1 MTGLLPFLVV
11 GVVSGSLYGLAG
23 MGLVLTYKTSGIFN
37 FAHGAV
43 AAASAFGFYELHV
56 VHGWP
61 WPAALVIAVGGLGLI
76 FGVVLEQL
84 ARRLAGARPTMTIV
98 ATVGLLLFL
107 QGFLTWRFGAETRPF
122 PAFLPTTRIRLAG
135 VGVEYGQIITVV
147 IVAAVAAGLYAFL
160 RRSRLGV
167 AMRGQLDDPALL
179 ALAGTSPRR
188 VRRAAW
194 IIGATL
200 AGLTGVLIAPSLG
213 LDAVLLTLLVVQA
226 FGAAA
231 VGAFASLPV
240 TYAGGLVVGV
250 ASALATRAVA
260 HTPRLSGLP
269 PSMPFLVLFVVL
281 VLMPRRRLAATGA
294 AARRPTPERPPLPPA
309 LSRLG
314 LAAGGIALLAV
325 PSVVGARLPVYIN
338 GLTFVLIFLSLGLLV
353 HLSGQISLCQAAF
366 AAVGATT
373 FSHLTHGLGLPWPV
387 ALVLA
392 GLAVVPLGAF
402 VAVPAI
408 RLAGIYL
415 ALATFGLGVLLE
427 RVVFSTGF
435 MFGGRGFRVAPR
447 PDGLSSD
454 RAYYY
459 VVLAVVVVAAGL
471 VVALTR
477 SRLGSLLRALAD
489 SPVALAT
496 HGLSTNVTR
505 VLVFCLSA
513 FLAGVAGALFIAAPG
528 QASGVGFGSFQSLLW
543 LAVVTLAGTRL
554 LASPF
559 LAAGLLVVLPAYA
572 SGSFSPEYQSMAFG
586 ALAIAVAVLADGRL
600 VRQPNFALRRSRWRE
615 AALPARRAVTPRRPP
630 VPAEVRP

>member
-1 MTGLLPFLVV
+1 MSGLLPFLVI
-11 GVVSGSLYGLAG
+11 GVVTGSLYGLAG

-43 AAASAFGFYELHV
+43 AAASAFAFYELHDV
-56 VHGWP
+56 RGLAWP
-61 WPAALVIAVGGLGLI
+61 LALVLAVGGLGVA
-76 FGVVLEQL
+76 FGLALELL
-84 ARRLAGARPTMTIV
+84 ARRLAGVRPTMTIV

-107 QGFLTWRFGAETRPF
+107 QGFLTWRFGAETRQF
-122 PAFLPTTRIRLAG
+122 PPFLPTTRVRLAG

-147 IVAAVAAGLYAFL
+147 LVAAVAAGLYGFL

-179 ALAGTSPRR
+179 ALAGTSPQR

-213 LDAVLLTLLVVQA
+213 LDAILLTLLVVQA

-231 VGAFASLPV
+231 VGAFDSLPV

-250 ASALATRAVA
+250 AAAVA
-260 HTPRLSGLP
+260 TKFVATTPSLAGLP

-281 VLMPRRRLAATGA
+281 LVIPRRRLAVTTGP
-294 AARRPTPERPPLPPA
+294 RRALPERTPLPRA
-309 LSRLG
+309 VQRFG
-314 LAAGGIALLAV
+314 LVAGGAVLVAV
-325 PSVVGARLPVYIN
+325 PAVVGARLPVYIN

-366 AAVGATT
+366 AAMGATT
-373 FSHLTHGLGLPWPV
+373 FSHLTHGLGVPWPV
-387 ALVLA
+387 AVVLA

-427 RVVFSTGF
+427 RVVFSTGL
-435 MFGGRGFRVAPR
+435 MFGGRGFRVAAR
-447 PDGLSSD
+447 PDGFTSD

-459 VVLAVVVVAAGL
+459 VVLAVVALAAAL

-477 SRLGSLLRALAD
+477 GRLGGLLRALGD
-489 SPVALAT
+489 SPVALAV

-505 VLVFCLSA
+505 VLVFCISA

-528 QASGVGFGSFQSLLW
+528 QASGVGFGSFQSLMW
-543 LAVVTLAGTRL
+543 LAVLTLAGTRL

-572 SGSFSPEYQSMAFG
+572 SGSFTAEYQSMAFG
-586 ALAIAVAVLADGRL
+586 VLAMAVALAADSR
-600 VRQPNFALRRSRWRE
+600 RAWRPNPALRRSRWR
-615 AALPARRAVTPRRPP
+615 ATALPARRAPFSSPRP
-630 VPAEVRP
+630 VEVHP

>member
-1 MTGLLPFLVV
+1 VSGLLPFLVI

-43 AAASAFGFYELHV
+43 AAASAFAFYELHV
-56 VHGWP
+56 VHGWA
-61 WPAALVIAVGGLGLI
+61 WPLALLVAVGGLGVVI
-76 FGVVLEQL
+76 GVALEQL
-84 ARRLAGARPTMTIV
+84 ARRLVGVRPTMTIV

-122 PAFLPTTRIRLAG
+122 PAFLPTSRVRLAG

-147 IVAAVAAGLYAFL
+147 IVAAVAAGLYSFL

-194 IIGATL
+194 VIGTTL

-231 VGAFASLPV
+231 VGAFESLPV
-240 TYAGGLVVGV
+240 TYAGGLVVGI
-250 ASALATRAVA
+250 AAAVA
-260 HTPRLSGLP
+260 TKLVAGAPRLAGLP

-281 VLMPRRRLAATGA
+281 LVMPRRRLLVVGTGA
-294 AARRPTPERPPLPPA
+294 RRTMPRRAPVPPA
-309 LSRLG
+309 VTRLA
-314 LAAGGIALLAV
+314 LAAGAVALVAV

-373 FSHLTHGLGLPWPV
+373 FSHLTHGLGLPWLV

-392 GLAVVPLGAF
+392 GMAVVPLGAF

-415 ALATFGLGVLLE
+415 ALATFGLGILLE
-427 RVVFSTGF
+427 RVVFSTGL

-447 PDGLSSD
+447 PEGFSSD

-459 VVLAVVVVAAGL
+459 VVLAVVAVAAGL

-477 SRLGSLLRALAD
+477 SRLGGLLRALGD

-505 VLVFCLSA
+505 VLVFCISA

-528 QASGVGFGSFQSLLW
+528 QASGIGFGSFQSLMW
-543 LAVVTLAGTRL
+543 LAVLTLAGTRL

-572 SGSFSPEYQSMAFG
+572 SGSFTAEYQSMAFG
-586 ALAIAVAVLADGRL
+586 VLAIAVALLADGRL
-600 VRQPNFALRRSRWRE
+600 AWRPNAALRRSRWRE
-615 AALPARRAVTPRRPP
+615 AAVPARRVASPYGPV

>member
-1 MTGLLPFLVV
+1 MKDLVPFLVV

-43 AAASAFGFYELHV
+43 AAASAYAFYELRV
-56 VHGWP
+56 THGWP
-61 WPAALVIAVGGLGLI
+61 WPAALAVAVVGLGALV
-76 FGVVLEQL
+76 GVALEQL
-84 ARRLAGARPTMTIV
+84 ARRLAGAKPTMTIV

-107 QGFLTWRFGAETRPF
+107 SGFLTWRFGAETKPF
-122 PAFLPTTRIRLAG
+122 PAFLPTRRVRWAG

-147 IVAAVAAGLYAFL
+147 VVAAVATGLWLFL
-160 RRSRLGV
+160 RRTRLGV

-179 ALAGTSPRR
+179 ALAGTSPAK

-194 IIGATL
+194 VIGSVL

-213 LDAVLLTLLVVQA
+213 LDALLLTLLVVQA

-240 TYAGGLVVGV
+240 TYAGGVLVGV
-250 ASALATRAVA
+250 AAAVA
-260 HTPRLSGLP
+260 TKLVATTPRLSGLP
-269 PSMPFLVLFVVL
+269 PSMPFLVLFLALL
-281 VLMPRRRLAATGA
+281 VIPKRRLALATR
-294 AARRPTPERPPLPPA
+294 AARPEPERRPFPPA
-309 LSRLG
+309 VERAG
-314 LAAGGIALLAV
+314 LLAGAVALLAV
-325 PSVVGARLPVYIN
+325 PGLVGARLPVWIN
-338 GLTFVLIFLSLGLLV
+338 GLTFVLVFLSLELLV

-366 AAVGATT
+366 AALGATT

-387 ALVLA
+387 ALLLA
-392 GLAVVPLGAF
+392 GLAVVPLGAV

-415 ALATFGLGVLLE
+415 ALATFGLGVLME
-427 RVVFSTGF
+427 RVVFSSAL

-447 PDGLSSD
+447 PDGFGSD
-454 RAYYY
+454 RAFYYA
-459 VVLAVVVVAAGL
+459 VLAVVALACAL
-471 VVALTR
+471 VVGLSR
-477 SRLGSLLRALAD
+477 SRLGGLLRALGD
-489 SPVALAT
+489 SPVALAV

-528 QASGVGFGSFQSLLW
+528 QASGVGFGSFSSLIW
-543 LAVVTLAGTRL
+543 LAVLALAGTRR

-559 LAAGLLVVLPAYA
+559 LAAGLLAVLPAYA
-572 SGSFSPEYQSMAFG
+572 SGSFTTEYQQMAFG
-586 ALAIAVAVLADGRL
+586 ALAIVVAVTGGGRL
-600 VRQPNFALRRSRWRE
+600 AWRPDEALRSSRRRT
-615 AALPARRAVTPRRPP
+615 AALPARRPVAAPGPAWPAVQP
-630 VPAEVRP
+630 